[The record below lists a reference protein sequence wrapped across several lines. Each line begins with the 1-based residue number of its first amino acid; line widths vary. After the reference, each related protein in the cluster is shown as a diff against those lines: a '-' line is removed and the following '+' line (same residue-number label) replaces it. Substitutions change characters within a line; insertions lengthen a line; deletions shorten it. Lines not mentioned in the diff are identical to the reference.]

1 MALLSFLTEAGLH
14 CTQESVSG
22 QDSTLT
28 CRRLGHLRPSWGAAR
43 AQLVRTRLWL
53 CTRPRAYCPALGP
66 PSSLQHC
73 ISFLSQCSP
82 SCIKFQS
89 WDTPTEEAQR
99 ERDLDEVTCRAG
111 AWAYAH

>member
-28 CRRLGHLRPSWGAAR
+28 CRCLGHLQPSWGAAR
-43 AQLVRTRLWL
+43 AQLVCARLWL

-66 PSSLQHC
+66 PSSLQPPTVHQLFV
-73 ISFLSQCSP
+73 SVFTFLYQ
-82 SCIKFQS
+82 
-89 WDTPTEEAQR
+89 
-99 ERDLDEVTCRAG
+99 VT
-111 AWAYAH
+111 